1 MVMYGYVGLCR
12 GAKGWR
18 SGESARL
25 PPVWPE
31 FNSRR
36 RRHMWVEFAVGSLLC
51 SERFFSGYS
60 GFPLS
65 SKTNI
70 SKFQFDQESGRRRNT
85 LWMCYLQIII
95 YLFIYLFI
103 YVGQCMASYVGLC
116 RAMYGC
122 VWTCRSMYGYLRLCM
137 AMYGYVEQCRA
148 LYGYVGLCRAM

>member
-1 MVMYGYVGLCR
+1 MAMYGYVGLCR

-36 RRHMWVEFAVGSLLC
+36 RRHIWVEFAVGSLLC

-70 SKFQFDQESGRRRNT
+70 SKFQFDQESGTRRT
-85 LWMCYLQIII
+85 ALWMCYLQIII
-95 YLFIYLFI
+95 YLFIYL
-103 YVGQCMASYVGLC
+103 G
-116 RAMYGC
+116 
-122 VWTCRSMYGYLRLCM
+122 LCM
-137 AMYGYVEQCRA
+137 AM
-148 LYGYVGLCRAM
+148 